1 MRARER
7 EVDGTHV
14 DLVLFLRH
22 ALAYCAHTT
31 QRFKKRCIRSF

>member
-1 MRARER
+1 MRAPDH

-22 ALAYCAHTT
+22 AFAYCAHAK
-31 QRFKKRCIRSF
+31 QRDKKRCIRAF